1 MTNSTLSHSTPG
13 PIVARREVPHLY
25 LRGGPGPGLWTGGPQ
40 LLPSSLWHLPWPRPH
55 ATPRQA
61 KQEQHHRQL
70 WRLCL
75 PVSTGLCCWGT
86 KCKQTGKDWL
96 GNGIH
101 PKILCF
107 YRAQSGY
114 MLSAIS
120 QTLAFVSVIFEARLQ
135 LNLTVGLSGQKQVLE
150 TNARHYSIG
159 LLPHPK
165 WTPKPYTLM
174 EIWQVLV
181 IITRLGV
188 IFTLLPIPIKSARIS
203 KAVGI
208 WDGASDFILGIITTG
223 NTEPVW
229 YMLHDGGH

>member
-75 PVSTGLCCWGT
+75 PVSTGLCSWGT

-96 GNGIH
+96 T
-101 PKILCF
+101 ILGWIPFPCF

-165 WTPKPYTLM
+165 WTPKPYALM
-174 EIWQVLV
+174 EIWDDL
-181 IITRLGV
+181 TGV
-188 IFTLLPIPIKSARIS
+188 SNIK
-203 KAVGI
+203 
-208 WDGASDFILGIITTG
+208 
-223 NTEPVW
+223 
-229 YMLHDGGH
+229 